1 MRSRRAQK
9 LKTCAEDRPVANLLV
24 FGKIVK
30 KRGGDERGDHIREMK
45 CLVLE
50 AQRCN
55 GRTFCTAKFAVKE
68 NIGYMG
74 TLHWYSVGK
83 YLVSKRSPIISGP
96 PQEKMPDSGV
106 RCYCDFLLTLR
117 L

>member
-55 GRTFCTAKFAVKE
+55 GRTFCSE
-68 NIGYMG
+68 
-74 TLHWYSVGK
+74 GK
-83 YLVSKRSPIISGP
+83 YLVHGDVTLELSRQISR
-96 PQEKMPDSGV
+96 Q
-106 RCYCDFLLTLR
+106 
-117 L
+117 